1 MESKKCAGNGGVVW
15 LSFVLLAL
23 FSIACS
29 GTDNS
34 SDGITKE
41 DAKKMGKADW
51 TEDYCLENEWYWDGV
66 CDPFCQKMD
75 PDCKV
80 NECIESCGVGCP
92 APEHWICGDDG
103 QLYCNNCYMA
113 CYGASPANDP
123 STCEQGPSPEKCLE
137 ACGMGCPAPEYWICG
152 EDGQLYCNECYMA
165 CYGVSP
171 TILQPASRAVIPRN
185 AWRHV
190 GRVAR
195 LLHTGS
201 VAMTDNTTAMSVT
214 WLATASLKRKIQLC
228 VTRRFTTAS
237 QTMTAKRAWCA
248 PTAYALNCF
257 PD

>member
-171 TILQPASRAVIPRN
+171 SDDPSTCEQGGDPTECMEACGAGCPAPAYWICGDDGQYYCNECYMACYGVSKAQDSALCDQAVHYCISDDDCQ
-185 AWRHV
+185 AGMV
-190 GRVAR
+190 C
-195 LLHTGS
+195 
-201 VAMTDNTTAMSVT
+201 TDGICT
-214 WLATASLKRKIQLC
+214 
-228 VTRRFTTAS
+228 
-237 QTMTAKRAWCA
+237 
-248 PTAYALNCF
+248 
-257 PD
+257 